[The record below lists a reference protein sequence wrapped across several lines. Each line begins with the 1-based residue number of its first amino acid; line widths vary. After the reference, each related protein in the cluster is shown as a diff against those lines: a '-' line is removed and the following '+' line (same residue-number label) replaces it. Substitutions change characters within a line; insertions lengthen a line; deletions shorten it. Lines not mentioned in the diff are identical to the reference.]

1 MIERIHIKRGIR
13 WKLLT
18 TMIGLIVGLL
28 LIFTFLQISTQKGI
42 LEKELERRILLMK
55 KNLVEQGAMLS
66 DNLARQTEE
75 GIASFNFS
83 HVTEIIKKTVSD
95 HKELSYIILMDSSCV
110 AYTHTLQP
118 ELQQEKLT
126 AEEDTFAAAQDKAV
140 INEYEKGGK
149 QFMEMIVPL
158 NIGTGKW
165 GTLRLGF
172 SLDVLHKE
180 IELSNKEIRKKI
192 QDIIIRS
199 IITAV
204 LFIIIGAVVVYMIST
219 KLSRPLIRLTESARL
234 LAKGDFAISANIRV
248 NSRDEVGMLAESF
261 TEMAENLKISY
272 EKLEEYSR
280 TLEQKVEERTCE
292 LREANEKL
300 KELDKIKSD
309 FLSTVSHELRTP
321 LTSVI
326 GFTKIIKK
334 RFEEIIIPQIK
345 TEDGKTLKAMRQIG
359 ENVGIIISEGER
371 LTSLINDVLDLSKIE
386 AGKVEWKMEPLLM
399 FDIID
404 QATAATR
411 SLFEQKGLK
420 LIKYVEDNLP
430 VINGDKYRL
439 MQVVI
444 NLISNAVK
452 FTDEGIVTCA
462 VKKTGNGVTVSVI
475 DTGRGIDPSD
485 HENVFEKF
493 KQVGDTLTDKP
504 SGTGLGLPICK
515 QIVAHHGGRIWVE
528 SEPGKGSTFSFTI
541 PIMAA
546 AGTGQ
551 IHSDIPANQAQNHTT
566 ATARPSAKHKK
577 SILVVD
583 DEAPIRE
590 FMRQVLE
597 TEGYHVVEA
606 KDGIEAISIA
616 KKDCPDLIILDIMMP
631 AINGFDVVA
640 VLKND
645 PKTSN
650 VPIVINSVVENRE
663 RGNNL
668 GVDGY
673 FTKPV
678 STEGLVREVGLLISK
693 NGSKKNVVAV
703 DEKVSAEKNDVSI
716 RS

>member
-1 MIERIHIKRGIR
+1 
-13 WKLLT
+13 
-18 TMIGLIVGLL
+18 MIGLIVGLL
-28 LIFTFLQISTQKGI
+28 LTFTFLQISTQKDI
-42 LEKELERRILLMK
+42 LEKELERRICLMK
-55 KNLVEQGAMLS
+55 KNLVEQGALLS

-83 HVTEIIKKTVSD
+83 HATEIIKKTVSD
-95 HKELSYIILMDSSCV
+95 HEELSYIILMDSSCV

-118 ELQQEKLT
+118 ELQQERLT
-126 AEEDTFAAAQDKAV
+126 ADEDTFAAVQDKAV

-158 NIGTGKW
+158 NVGTGKW
-165 GTLRLGF
+165 GALRLGF

-192 QDIIIRS
+192 QEIIIRS

-234 LAKGDFAISANIRV
+234 LAKGDFAISANIKV

-261 TEMAENLKISY
+261 TEMAGNLKTSY
-272 EKLEEYSR
+272 GKLEEYSR
-280 TLEQKVEERTCE
+280 TLEQKVEERTSE

-321 LTSVI
+321 LTSVL

-334 RFEEIIIPQIK
+334 RFEEVIVPQIK

-359 ENVGIIISEGER
+359 ENVSIIISEGER
-371 LTSLINDVLDLSKIE
+371 LTSLINDVLDITKIE

-399 FDIID
+399 SDIIG
-404 QATAATR
+404 QATAATL

-430 VINGDKYRL
+430 VINGDKHRL

-462 VKKTGNGVTVSVI
+462 VRKTGNDVTVSVV

-504 SGTGLGLPICK
+504 RGTGLGLPICK

-528 SEPGKGSTFSFTI
+528 SEQSKGSTFAFTI
-541 PIMAA
+541 PIM
-546 AGTGQ
+546 
-551 IHSDIPANQAQNHTT
+551 
-566 ATARPSAKHKK
+566 
-577 SILVVD
+577 
-583 DEAPIRE
+583 
-590 FMRQVLE
+590 
-597 TEGYHVVEA
+597 
-606 KDGIEAISIA
+606 
-616 KKDCPDLIILDIMMP
+616 MP
-631 AINGFDVVA
+631 AISGFDVAA

-650 VPIVINSVVENRE
+650 IPIVINSIVENKE
-663 RGNNL
+663 RGNSL

-673 FTKPV
+673 LTKPV
-678 STEGLVREVGLLISK
+678 CAEGLVREVGLLISK
-693 NGSKKNVVAV
+693 SDSK
-703 DEKVSAEKNDVSI
+703 
-716 RS
+716 

>member
-1 MIERIHIKRGIR
+1 MRERIHIKRGIR

-28 LIFTFLQISTQKGI
+28 LTFTFLQISTQKGI
-42 LEKELERRILLMK
+42 LEKELERRIYLIK
-55 KNLVEQGAMLS
+55 KNIVDQGVLLS

-83 HVTEIIKKTVSD
+83 HVTEKIKKTVSD
-95 HKELSYIILMDSSCV
+95 HEELSYIILMDSSCV
-110 AYTHTLQP
+110 AHTHTLQP
-118 ELQQEKLT
+118 ELQQERLT
-126 AEEDTFAAAQDKAV
+126 ADEDTFASVQDKAV

-158 NIGTGKW
+158 NVGTGKW
-165 GTLRLGF
+165 GVLRLGF

-192 QDIIIRS
+192 QEIIIRS

-219 KLSRPLIRLTESARL
+219 KLSRPLIKLTESARL
-234 LAKGDFAISANIRV
+234 LAKGDFAISANIKV

-261 TEMAENLKISY
+261 TEMAGNLKTSY
-272 EKLEEYSR
+272 GKLEEYSR
-280 TLEQKVEERTCE
+280 TLEQKVEERTSA

-321 LTSVI
+321 LTSVL

-334 RFEEIIIPQIK
+334 RFEEVIVPQIK
-345 TEDGKTLKAMRQIG
+345 TEDGKALKAMRQIG

-371 LTSLINDVLDLSKIE
+371 LTSLINDVLDLTKIE

-399 FDIID
+399 SDIIG
-404 QATAATR
+404 QATAATL

-430 VINGDKYRL
+430 VINGDKHRL

-462 VKKTGNGVTVSVI
+462 VRKTGNDVTVSVI
-475 DTGRGIDPSD
+475 DTGRGIAPSD

-493 KQVGDTLTDKP
+493 KQVGDTLTEKP

-528 SEPGKGSTFSFTI
+528 SEQGKGCNFSFSI
-541 PIMAA
+541 PAMVRANA
-546 AGTGQ
+546 GQ
-551 IHSDIPANQAQNHTT
+551 IPGCRA
-566 ATARPSAKHKK
+566 
-577 SILVVD
+577 
-583 DEAPIRE
+583 
-590 FMRQVLE
+590 
-597 TEGYHVVEA
+597 
-606 KDGIEAISIA
+606 
-616 KKDCPDLIILDIMMP
+616 
-631 AINGFDVVA
+631 
-640 VLKND
+640 
-645 PKTSN
+645 
-650 VPIVINSVVENRE
+650 
-663 RGNNL
+663 
-668 GVDGY
+668 
-673 FTKPV
+673 
-678 STEGLVREVGLLISK
+678 
-693 NGSKKNVVAV
+693 
-703 DEKVSAEKNDVSI
+703 
-716 RS
+716 

>member
-1 MIERIHIKRGIR
+1 MRERIHIKRGIR

-42 LEKELERRILLMK
+42 LEKELERRIFLMK
-55 KNLVEQGAMLS
+55 KNLVEQGALLS

-95 HKELSYIILMDSSCV
+95 HEELSYIILMDSSCM

-118 ELQQEKLT
+118 ELQQERLT
-126 AEEDTFAAAQDKAV
+126 AGEDTFAAAQDKAI
-140 INEYEKGGK
+140 INEYEKGGN

-158 NIGTGKW
+158 NVGTGKW
-165 GTLRLGF
+165 GALRLGF

-180 IELSNKEIRKKI
+180 IELSNREIRKKI

-204 LFIIIGAVVVYMIST
+204 LFIIIGAVVVFMIST
-219 KLSRPLIRLTESARL
+219 KLSRPLIRLTESAKL
-234 LAKGDFAISANIRV
+234 LAKGDFAISANIKV
-248 NSRDEVGMLAESF
+248 NSRDEVGILAESF
-261 TEMAENLKISY
+261 TEMAGNLKTSY

-280 TLEQKVEERTCE
+280 TLEQKVEERTSE

-334 RFEEIIIPQIK
+334 RFEEVIVPQIK
-345 TEDGKTLKAMRQIG
+345 TEEGKTLKAMRQIG
-359 ENVGIIISEGER
+359 ENIGIIISEGER
-371 LTSLINDVLDLSKIE
+371 LTSLINDVLDLTKIE
-386 AGKVEWKMEPLLM
+386 AGKVEWKMEPLSM
-399 FDIID
+399 PDIIE
-404 QATAATR
+404 QATAVTL

-420 LIKYVEDNLP
+420 LIKNIEDNLP
-430 VINGDKYRL
+430 VINGDKNRL

-452 FTDEGIVTCA
+452 FTDEGFVTCA
-462 VKKTGNGVTVSVI
+462 VKRTGNGVTVSVI
-475 DTGRGIDPSD
+475 DTGRGIGRPD
-485 HENVFEKF
+485 HEKVFEKF

-528 SEPGKGSTFSFTI
+528 SEQGKGCNFSFSI
-541 PIMAA
+541 PAMVRANA
-546 AGTGQ
+546 GQ
-551 IHSDIPANQAQNHTT
+551 IPGCRA
-566 ATARPSAKHKK
+566 
-577 SILVVD
+577 
-583 DEAPIRE
+583 
-590 FMRQVLE
+590 
-597 TEGYHVVEA
+597 
-606 KDGIEAISIA
+606 
-616 KKDCPDLIILDIMMP
+616 
-631 AINGFDVVA
+631 
-640 VLKND
+640 
-645 PKTSN
+645 
-650 VPIVINSVVENRE
+650 
-663 RGNNL
+663 
-668 GVDGY
+668 
-673 FTKPV
+673 
-678 STEGLVREVGLLISK
+678 
-693 NGSKKNVVAV
+693 
-703 DEKVSAEKNDVSI
+703 
-716 RS
+716 

>member
-1 MIERIHIKRGIR
+1 MRERIHIKRGIR

-28 LIFTFLQISTQKGI
+28 LTFTILQISTQKGI
-42 LEKELERRILLMK
+42 LEKELERRIYLIK
-55 KNLVEQGAMLS
+55 KNIVDQGVLLS

-95 HKELSYIILMDSSCV
+95 HAELSYVILMDSSCV
-110 AYTHTLQP
+110 VHTHTLQP
-118 ELQQEKLT
+118 ELQQERLT
-126 AEEDTFAAAQDKAV
+126 AGEDIFAASQDKAV

-149 QFMEMIVPL
+149 PFMEMIVPI
-158 NIGTGKW
+158 NVGTGKW
-165 GTLRLGF
+165 GALRLGF

-180 IELSNKEIRKKI
+180 IEQSNREIREKI
-192 QDIIIRS
+192 QDTIIRS

-219 KLSRPLIRLTESARL
+219 KLSGPLIRLTESARL
-234 LAKGDFAISANIRV
+234 LAKGDFAISANIKV
-248 NSRDEVGMLAESF
+248 HSRDEVGMLAESF
-261 TEMAENLKISY
+261 TEMAENLKTSY

-326 GFTKIIKK
+326 GFTRIIKK
-334 RFEEIIIPQIK
+334 RFEEIIVPQIK

-399 FDIID
+399 SDIIE
-404 QATAATR
+404 QATAATQ
-411 SLFEQKGLK
+411 SLLEQKGLK

-452 FTDEGIVTCA
+452 FTDEGTVTCA
-462 VKKTGNGVTVSVI
+462 VKRTDHGVTVSVI

-515 QIVAHHGGRIWVE
+515 QIVAHHGGKIWAE

-541 PIMAA
+541 PMMVT
-546 AGTGQ
+546 AGAGQ
-551 IHSDIPANQAQNHTT
+551 IRSDVTAYQAQDHT
-566 ATARPSAKHKK
+566 APPARSSVRHKK
-577 SILVVD
+577 SVLVVD
-583 DEAPIRE
+583 DEPPIRE
-590 FMRQVLE
+590 FVRQALE

-606 KDGIEAISIA
+606 KDGIVAISIA

-631 AINGFDVVA
+631 AINGFDVAA

-645 PKTSN
+645 PKTADI
-650 VPIVINSVVENRE
+650 PIIINSIIENKE
-663 RGNNL
+663 RGASL

-673 FTKPV
+673 FTKPAN
-678 STEGLVREVGLLISK
+678 TEGLVREVGLLIAKRDSV
-693 NGSKKNVVAV
+693 KNVVAA
-703 DEKVSAEKNDVSI
+703 DEKGSNPKCI
-716 RS
+716 

>member
-28 LIFTFLQISTQKGI
+28 LTFTFLQISTQKGI
-42 LEKELERRILLMK
+42 LEKELERRIYLIK
-55 KNLVEQGAMLS
+55 KNIVDQGVLLS

-83 HVTEIIKKTVSD
+83 HVTEKIKKTVSD
-95 HKELSYIILMDSSCV
+95 HKELSYIILMDSLCV

-126 AEEDTFAAAQDKAV
+126 AEEDTFAASQDKAV
-140 INEYEKGGK
+140 INEYEKGSK

-158 NIGTGKW
+158 NVGTGKW
-165 GTLRLGF
+165 GALRLGF

-234 LAKGDFAISANIRV
+234 LAKGDFAISANIKV

-261 TEMAENLKISY
+261 TEMAGNLKTSY
-272 EKLEEYSR
+272 GKLEEYSR
-280 TLEQKVEERTCE
+280 TLEQKVEERTSE

-321 LTSVI
+321 LTSVL
-326 GFTKIIKK
+326 GFTRIIKK
-334 RFEEIIIPQIK
+334 RFEEVIVPQIK
-345 TEDGKTLKAMRQIG
+345 TEDGKTVKALRQIG

-371 LTSLINDVLDLSKIE
+371 LTSLINDVLDLTKIE

-399 FDIID
+399 SDIIG
-404 QATAATR
+404 QATAATL

-430 VINGDKYRL
+430 VINGDKHRL

-462 VKKTGNGVTVSVI
+462 VKKTGNDVTVSVI

-493 KQVGDTLTDKP
+493 KQVGDTLTEKP

-528 SEPGKGSTFSFTI
+528 SEQGKGCNFSFSI
-541 PIMAA
+541 PAMVRANA
-546 AGTGQ
+546 GQ
-551 IHSDIPANQAQNHTT
+551 IPGCRA
-566 ATARPSAKHKK
+566 
-577 SILVVD
+577 
-583 DEAPIRE
+583 
-590 FMRQVLE
+590 
-597 TEGYHVVEA
+597 
-606 KDGIEAISIA
+606 
-616 KKDCPDLIILDIMMP
+616 
-631 AINGFDVVA
+631 
-640 VLKND
+640 
-645 PKTSN
+645 
-650 VPIVINSVVENRE
+650 
-663 RGNNL
+663 
-668 GVDGY
+668 
-673 FTKPV
+673 
-678 STEGLVREVGLLISK
+678 
-693 NGSKKNVVAV
+693 
-703 DEKVSAEKNDVSI
+703 
-716 RS
+716 

>member
-1 MIERIHIKRGIR
+1 MRERIHIKRGIR

-28 LIFTFLQISTQKGI
+28 LTFTFLQISTQKGI
-42 LEKELERRILLMK
+42 LEKELERRIYLMK

-126 AEEDTFAAAQDKAV
+126 ADEDTFAAVQDKAV

-158 NIGTGKW
+158 NVGTGKW
-165 GTLRLGF
+165 GALRLGF
-172 SLDVLHKE
+172 SLDVLHQE

-199 IITAV
+199 VITAV

-248 NSRDEVGMLAESF
+248 SSRDEVGMLAESF
-261 TEMAENLKISY
+261 TEMAENLKTSY
-272 EKLEEYSR
+272 NKLEEYSR
-280 TLEQKVEERTCE
+280 TLEQKVEERTSE

-334 RFEEIIIPQIK
+334 RFEEIIVPQIK

-399 FDIID
+399 SDIIA
-404 QATAATR
+404 QATAATH

-462 VKKTGNGVTVSVI
+462 VRKTGNGVTVSVI
-475 DTGRGIDPSD
+475 DTGRGIAPSD

-493 KQVGDTLTDKP
+493 KQVGDTLTEKP

-515 QIVAHHGGRIWVE
+515 QIIAHHGGRIWVE

-541 PIMAA
+541 PIMTT

-551 IHSDIPANQAQNHTT
+551 IRSDIPANQAQDHTT
-566 ATARPSAKHKK
+566 APARPSVKHRK
-577 SILVVD
+577 S
-583 DEAPIRE
+583 
-590 FMRQVLE
+590 
-597 TEGYHVVEA
+597 
-606 KDGIEAISIA
+606 
-616 KKDCPDLIILDIMMP
+616 
-631 AINGFDVVA
+631 
-640 VLKND
+640 
-645 PKTSN
+645 
-650 VPIVINSVVENRE
+650 
-663 RGNNL
+663 
-668 GVDGY
+668 
-673 FTKPV
+673 
-678 STEGLVREVGLLISK
+678 
-693 NGSKKNVVAV
+693 GSKKNVVAV
-703 DEKVSAEKNDVSI
+703 DEN
-716 RS
+716 

>member
-1 MIERIHIKRGIR
+1 MRERIHIKRGIR

-42 LEKELERRILLMK
+42 LEKELERRIYLMK
-55 KNLVEQGAMLS
+55 KNIVDQGVLLS

-83 HVTEIIKKTVSD
+83 HVTEIIKKTVTD
-95 HKELSYIILMDSSCV
+95 HDELSYVILMDSSCV
-110 AYTHTLQP
+110 VYTHTLYP
-118 ELQQEKLT
+118 ELQQEKLS
-126 AEEDTFAAAQDKAV
+126 AGEDSFAAGQDKSV
-140 INEYEKGGK
+140 INEYEKDGN

-158 NIGTGKW
+158 YVGTGKW
-165 GTLRLGF
+165 GVLRLVF
-172 SLDVLHKE
+172 SLNILHKE
-180 IELSNKEIRKKI
+180 IIDSNREIRKKI

-234 LAKGDFAISANIRV
+234 LAKGDFAISANIKV

-261 TEMAENLKISY
+261 TEMAGNLKTSY

-280 TLEQKVEERTCE
+280 TLEQKVEERTSE

-321 LTSVI
+321 LTSVL

-334 RFEEIIIPQIK
+334 RFEEIIFPHIQ
-345 TEDGKTLKAMRQIG
+345 TEDGKILKALRQVG
-359 ENVGIIISEGER
+359 ENLGIIISEGER
-371 LTSLINDVLDLSKIE
+371 LTSLINNVLDLTKIE
-386 AGKVEWKMEPLLM
+386 AGKVEWKMEPLSM
-399 FDIID
+399 PDIIE
-404 QATAATR
+404 QATAATL

-420 LIKYVEDNLP
+420 LAKNIDDNLP
-430 VINGDKYRL
+430 VVYGDRNRL

-452 FTDEGIVTCA
+452 FTDEGSVTCA
-462 VKKTGNGVTVSVI
+462 VKRTGNGVTVSVI

-485 HENVFEKF
+485 HEKVFEKF

-528 SEPGKGSTFSFTI
+528 SEQGKGCNFSFSI
-541 PIMAA
+541 PAMVRANA
-546 AGTGQ
+546 GQ
-551 IHSDIPANQAQNHTT
+551 IPGCRA
-566 ATARPSAKHKK
+566 
-577 SILVVD
+577 
-583 DEAPIRE
+583 
-590 FMRQVLE
+590 
-597 TEGYHVVEA
+597 
-606 KDGIEAISIA
+606 
-616 KKDCPDLIILDIMMP
+616 
-631 AINGFDVVA
+631 
-640 VLKND
+640 
-645 PKTSN
+645 
-650 VPIVINSVVENRE
+650 
-663 RGNNL
+663 
-668 GVDGY
+668 
-673 FTKPV
+673 
-678 STEGLVREVGLLISK
+678 
-693 NGSKKNVVAV
+693 
-703 DEKVSAEKNDVSI
+703 
-716 RS
+716 

>member
-1 MIERIHIKRGIR
+1 MRERIHIKRGIR

-28 LIFTFLQISTQKGI
+28 LTFTFLQISTQKDI
-42 LEKELERRILLMK
+42 LEKELERRICLMK
-55 KNLVEQGAMLS
+55 KNLVEQGALLS

-83 HVTEIIKKTVSD
+83 HATEIIKKTVSD
-95 HKELSYIILMDSSCV
+95 HEELSYIILMDSSCV
-110 AYTHTLQP
+110 AHTHTLQP
-118 ELQQEKLT
+118 ELQQERLT
-126 AEEDTFAAAQDKAV
+126 ADEDTFASVQDKAV

-158 NIGTGKW
+158 NVGTGKW
-165 GTLRLGF
+165 GALRLGF

-192 QDIIIRS
+192 QEIIIRS

-219 KLSRPLIRLTESARL
+219 KLSRPLIKLTESARL
-234 LAKGDFAISANIRV
+234 LAKGDFAISANIKV

-261 TEMAENLKISY
+261 TEMAGNLKTSY

-280 TLEQKVEERTCE
+280 TLEQKVEERTSA

-321 LTSVI
+321 LTSVL

-334 RFEEIIIPQIK
+334 RFEEVIVPQIK

-371 LTSLINDVLDLSKIE
+371 LTSLINDVLDITKIE

-399 FDIID
+399 SDIIG
-404 QATAATR
+404 QATAATL

-430 VINGDKYRL
+430 VINGDKHRL

-462 VKKTGNGVTVSVI
+462 VKKTGNDVT
-475 DTGRGIDPSD
+475 
-485 HENVFEKF
+485 
-493 KQVGDTLTDKP
+493 
-504 SGTGLGLPICK
+504 
-515 QIVAHHGGRIWVE
+515 
-528 SEPGKGSTFSFTI
+528 
-541 PIMAA
+541 
-546 AGTGQ
+546 
-551 IHSDIPANQAQNHTT
+551 
-566 ATARPSAKHKK
+566 
-577 SILVVD
+577 
-583 DEAPIRE
+583 
-590 FMRQVLE
+590 
-597 TEGYHVVEA
+597 
-606 KDGIEAISIA
+606 
-616 KKDCPDLIILDIMMP
+616 
-631 AINGFDVVA
+631 
-640 VLKND
+640 
-645 PKTSN
+645 
-650 VPIVINSVVENRE
+650 
-663 RGNNL
+663 
-668 GVDGY
+668 
-673 FTKPV
+673 
-678 STEGLVREVGLLISK
+678 
-693 NGSKKNVVAV
+693 
-703 DEKVSAEKNDVSI
+703 
-716 RS
+716 